1 RPVVSRSGYSSS
13 SRSTGGEW
21 RGVAVVPVV
30 AQPAGRRADD
40 LDVVAGL
47 ARRVEG
53 LAHGERLPGNFPGY
67 TLVPWSS
74 PNRVAA
80 SSTRNVSMATRSSFP
95 PTPSDGHD
103 R

>member
-1 RPVVSRSGYSSS
+1 
-13 SRSTGGEW
+13 
-21 RGVAVVPVV
+21 VPVV

-67 TLVPWSS
+67 TLVP
-74 PNRVAA
+74 
-80 SSTRNVSMATRSSFP
+80 
-95 PTPSDGHD
+95 
-103 R
+103 